1 MPSLRRSILDHSNT
15 SINSGV
21 IISGGVGQTQGTRD
35 AVFVSGGGVGN
46 FQECNYSNPPNAE
59 IGLSRIQRRP
69 FLRGSTM
76 SMVTKPESANMG
88 FVTNNLRQNYQ
99 NNHPN
104 LQNTNN
110 NNNCSDAISV
120 KSVQMGASL
129 GRIGSLRSSPY
140 NNVQIICRDDDKD
153 PLLTS
158 LMSSPSK
165 RSLST
170 KSLISTSAARSG
182 GKRFGTVDPET
193 LPKTTM
199 FMHRE
204 ESGLTKE
211 EIAG

>member
-21 IISGGVGQTQGTRD
+21 IISGGQTQGARD
-35 AVFVSGGGVGN
+35 AVFVSGGGGGVN

-99 NNHPN
+99 NTN

-129 GRIGSLRSSPY
+129 GRMGSLRSSPY

-170 KSLISTSAARSG
+170 KSLISTTTAARSD

>member
-21 IISGGVGQTQGTRD
+21 IISGGQTQGTRD
-35 AVFVSGGGVGN
+35 AVFVSGGGGVGN

-99 NNHPN
+99 NTN

-129 GRIGSLRSSPY
+129 RRMGSLRSSPY

-170 KSLISTSAARSG
+170 KSLISTTARSG

>member
-1 MPSLRRSILDHSNT
+1 MRRSILDHSNT

-21 IISGGVGQTQGTRD
+21 IISGGQTQGTRD

-46 FQECNYSNPPNAE
+46 FQECNYSNPSNPE

-99 NNHPN
+99 NTN

-129 GRIGSLRSSPY
+129 GRMGSLRSSPY

-170 KSLISTSAARSG
+170 KSLISTTARSG